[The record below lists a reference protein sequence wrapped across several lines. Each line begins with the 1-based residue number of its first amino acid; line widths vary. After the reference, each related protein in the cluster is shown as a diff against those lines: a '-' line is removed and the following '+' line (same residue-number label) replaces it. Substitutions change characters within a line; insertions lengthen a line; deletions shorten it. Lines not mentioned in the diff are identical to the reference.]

1 VYLLSVAR
9 ERPDLLAAVLFFVA
23 LAVAAGWGAVWLSFG
38 RNEWR
43 LDKGRLVLQ
52 RRFGHNRTSRFEATS
67 LELVEDNSGDGG
79 PTYSLMAVAAGA
91 PARSGTHNAQKHR
104 RTIHSQSDDPTE
116 PRNFGLWLS
125 ERSQLPFADLTTA
138 DAKAKD
144 LEALKQQ
151 LAGSGRLGRALLT
164 VVERLAPSPPSSQQ

>member
-1 VYLLSVAR
+1 M
-9 ERPDLLAAVLFFVA
+9 EAV
-23 LAVAAGWGAVWLSFG
+23 
-38 RNEWR
+38 R
-43 LDKGRLVLQ
+43 LWKQAGRLILQ
-52 RRFGHNRTSRFEATS
+52 RRFGHNRKSRFEAVS

-79 PTYSLMAVAAGA
+79 PTYSLTAVAADA
-91 PARSGTHNAQKHR
+91 SACTSAHSAWKHR

-164 VVERLAPSPPSSQQ
+164 VVERLAPSPPNSQQ